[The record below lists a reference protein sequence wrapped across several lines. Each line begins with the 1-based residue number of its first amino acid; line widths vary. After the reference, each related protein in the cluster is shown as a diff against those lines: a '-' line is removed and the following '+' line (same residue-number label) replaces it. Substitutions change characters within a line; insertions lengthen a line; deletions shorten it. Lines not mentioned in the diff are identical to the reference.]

1 VRSVGQLIEARE
13 RVRLYWVHTCW
24 IVLIFV
30 GHVVSWFSIWKF
42 VDHSPWTVLEA
53 LLLLAVPILLYL
65 ISHLAVPELEDELVH
80 DMRDYYYRHERW
92 VQGLLLAVLVA
103 GAVGQYVIE
112 GALDLRGGRG
122 VRAAM
127 ALILI
132 PGIVSKRPVIHAMQA
147 MLLLVIM
154 IIAVSYVAMPIG

>member
-1 VRSVGQLIEARE
+1 
-13 RVRLYWVHTCW
+13 
-24 IVLIFV
+24 
-30 GHVVSWFSIWKF
+30 
-42 VDHSPWTVLEA
+42 
-53 LLLLAVPILLYL
+53 
-65 ISHLAVPELEDELVH
+65 
-80 DMRDYYYRHERW
+80 